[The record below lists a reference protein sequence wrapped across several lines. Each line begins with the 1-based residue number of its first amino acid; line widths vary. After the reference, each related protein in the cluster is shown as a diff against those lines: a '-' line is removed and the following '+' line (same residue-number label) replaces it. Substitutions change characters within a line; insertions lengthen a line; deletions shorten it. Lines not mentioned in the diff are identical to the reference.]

1 MTNHNGNETCSSR
14 HADVQEQRERLRDG
28 LLDALGGQ
36 DLRNSGF
43 ENESPDP
50 EFNREDEPW
59 RE

>member
-1 MTNHNGNETCSSR
+1 MSNHNGNETCSSR
-14 HADVQEQRERLRDG
+14 QAGVQKQQERLRDG

-43 ENESPDP
+43 ESESPDP
-50 EFNREDEPW
+50 EFNMEDEPW